1 MRSEFRQILLLLS
14 LLAGLVVVGTVGFR
28 LLTDH
33 GWVDS
38 LYLAVVTLT
47 TVGSRDAG
55 KTPAAMLFVVVYL
68 VMGLSVFSYGA
79 FHLGQLIVNTDI
91 RRLLEQR
98 KMNAEI
104 AELKG
109 HFIICGLGRM
119 GRAIAEYVA
128 TRGQKFVIIEREEEH
143 IASDCRKRG
152 WLFVVGDATD
162 DAVLEQAG
170 ISRAQSLA
178 TTLPTDADNVYVVL
192 SARMLSPKVQIVARA
207 SDDSAVQKLTRA
219 GASRVISPFS
229 SGATKMARLMLNPS
243 VEDFLEITDD
253 RGNDLELADVHI
265 EEGSPYIGKKLS
277 DTDLRQLGVMVIG
290 IRRSTGERLLPP
302 SGETVIKQG
311 DSLFAFGSAAAVQ
324 KMIGQADAE
333 AGLSS

>member
-1 MRSEFRQILLLLS
+1 MRSEFRQILLLFS

-98 KMNAEI
+98 RMNAEI
-104 AELKG
+104 ADLKG

-119 GRAIAEYVA
+119 GRAIAEHVA
-128 TRGQKFVIIEREEEH
+128 TRGQKFVIIERNEEF
-143 IASDCRKRG
+143 ITSDCRKRG
-152 WLFVVGDATD
+152 WLFVIGDATHD
-162 DAVLEQAG
+162 SVLEQAG

-265 EEGSPYIGKKLS
+265 GEGNRYIGKKLS

-290 IRRSTGERLLPP
+290 IRRTTGERLLPP
-302 SGETVIKQG
+302 SGETVINQG

-324 KMIGQADAE
+324 QMIGRTDTE
-333 AGLSS
+333 TGSSG